1 MSKNLLTDFIATTP
15 KTALVTFLS
24 LAAFLLG
31 IRFVL
36 DAGAQGVI
44 PTFLE
49 LPGPLVAPVWV
60 VTVCALVAPSC
71 LLALD
76 TKSSWWVLGINL
88 LVLALL
94 VLDVFRPADIVL
106 FGIAAY
112 VGLSMWIVVHW
123 PLIKSHLNDSVKG

>member
-1 MSKNLLTDFIATTP
+1 MRNNLLTDFIATTP

-49 LPGPLVAPVWV
+49 LPGLLVAPMWV
-60 VTVCALVAPSC
+60 VTVCALTAPSV

-76 TKSSWWVLGINL
+76 TKSSWWVLGFNL

-94 VLDVFRPADIVL
+94 VLDFFRPADIVL

-123 PLIKSHLNDSVKG
+123 PLIKSHLNDPVKG